1 MSNENNARNNAPAAA
16 GDPNAGSAGDRV
28 LHLTNEVCPYTFVKS
43 KLALEEAAPG
53 SILEIHLG
61 NSESA
66 SNVPRSIEL
75 EGHEV
80 LGIDQPEANHWVVT
94 VKRT

>member
-1 MSNENNARNNAPAAA
+1 MAEPTIDKELDLS
-16 GDPNAGSAGDRV
+16 
-28 LHLTNEVCPYTFVKS
+28 NEVCPYTFMKT
-43 KLALEEAAPG
+43 KLALQGMESG
-53 SILEIHLG
+53 QHLQVRLG

-80 LGIDQPEANHWVVT
+80 VSLEQPGDSEWLVV
-94 VKRT
+94 VKRSAS